1 MKLKMSKGIQDFN
14 RALAILPGIFQA
26 LAIIPGIFQAYLSRA
41 CYYGT
46 KGNYTKVTLSYNEA
60 IKQVSVHTCT
70 GEPSLYSVQYLRA
83 NVCRVGSKIP
93 ESGLFRAVFG

>member
-83 NVCRVGSKIP
+83 MPAGS
-93 ESGLFRAVFG
+93 EVSFQRGGLFKAVTG